1 MRKTHFVLTVVSWKI
16 TILGT
21 EKEVTTVIKSL
32 MFRCATVCKFASSS
46 LLSFALDYCL
56 FLLFSAV
63 TGNWTWGL
71 LLSNIAARLVSA
83 CFNYSLNKYLV
94 FHGGGQV
101 SQDLPQYVLLAAGI
115 LAGYLYHLFHKIT
128 AAFFSRYRE
137 RKSSGQFPNLFPSR
151 LTGKG

>member
-1 MRKTHFVLTVVSWKI
+1 M
-16 TILGT
+16 
-21 EKEVTTVIKSL
+21 IKSL

-94 FHGGGQV
+94 FHGGGRV
-101 SQDLPQYVLLAAGI
+101 SQDLPQYMLLAAGI
-115 LAGYLYHLFHKIT
+115 LIANSVLLHALTALSLPAPAAKLITEMILF
-128 AAFFSRYRE
+128 AVSFSVQTLVIF
-137 RKSSGQFPNLFPSR
+137 RKKKPEKEEAPIHVHA
-151 LTGKG
+151 